1 MGNNIKESNY
11 YVVKS
16 LDLAKAILFVTGEIY
31 YIYDDR
37 EDRTKKI
44 YSFKKSD
51 RLLKAI
57 ELIFKVK
64 EELSVLA
71 E

>member
-1 MGNNIKESNY
+1 MENNIKESNY

-16 LDLAKAILFVTGEIY
+16 LDLAKSILFVTGESY

-37 EDRTKKI
+37 EGRNKKI
-44 YSFKKSD
+44 YIFKKSE

-64 EELSVLA
+64 EELSMLA
-71 E
+71 